1 MATQLLTEE
10 QVKQAAYKYC
20 ELVGLDPDRPVS
32 TSSPVYTVLVT
43 EPLWRSVAARIED
56 ADRIQ
61 YAMQFAR
68 EITELML
75 KAQVKAEMNESG
87 D

>member
-20 ELVGLDPDRPVS
+20 ELAGLDPEQMVPGGSPTSQLAGFPVLH
-32 TSSPVYTVLVT
+32 TIFVT
-43 EPLWRSVAARIED
+43 QPLWRNVAAQIVD

-61 YAMQFAR
+61 HAIQFAR
-68 EITELML
+68 EMTDGN
-75 KAQVKAEMNESG
+75 A
-87 D
+87 DH